1 MSNIE
6 DQLVDSSRIIADMA
20 VRNIGDSQDLFDE
33 AIRLMLVD
41 KYPISMR
48 SARVVQLVAE
58 KHPNLL
64 RPHVHTLISALTKSK
79 VDGVKRCTLKVLAET
94 PIYMSEEDFGEL
106 ADICFNFAEDENEAI
121 AIRAFAIDILLQV
134 VKKYPEI
141 KPELRAI
148 LESIIPFGSTGL
160 KNKCKKILKTL
171 K

>member
-20 VRNIGDSQDLFDE
+20 VRNIGNSQDLFDE

-64 RPHVHTLISALTKSK
+64 RPHVNTIISALTNSK
-79 VDGVKRCTLKVLAET
+79 VDGVKRCILKVLAET
-94 PIYMSEEDFGEL
+94 PVYMSEDDFGGL

-141 KPELRAI
+141 KPELKAI
-148 LESIIPFGSTGL
+148 LESILPIGSKGL
-160 KNKCKKILKTL
+160 KNKSIKILRKL